1 MVYVYNLNPVIF
13 SIGFIQIRWYSL
25 VYIVG
30 FILAFYV
37 LKFAIEK
44 KKIKLTKKEL
54 DDFIFYF
61 MISSIIG
68 GRLGYV
74 LFYNPLYY
82 MSNLLKIFA
91 VWEGGMSFHGGLLG
105 AVLYSIY
112 FTKRHKVTF
121 YKLADLLVV
130 PFAGV
135 LVLGRIAN
143 FINGELF
150 GHVTTPEKTPW
161 CVVYDGECRHPS
173 QIYEAIKNLIT
184 FIVLLFMQFKIK
196 LKEGIIFWAFVLI
209 YGLGRFI
216 TDFWRAPDP
225 TDPMLGGLLIGQYLS
240 LIMVIFSL
248 GFLYFLL
255 FYSENL

>member
-1 MVYVYNLNPVIF
+1 MVYVHNLDPVIF
-13 SIGFIQIRWYSL
+13 SIGPLAIRWYSL
-25 VYIVG
+25 VYIIG
-30 FILAFYV
+30 FIIAFYV
-37 LKFAIEK
+37 LQFAIEK

-61 MISSIIG
+61 MIFSILG

-74 LFYNPLYY
+74 LFYNLSYYITKPLQ
-82 MSNLLKIFA
+82 IFA
-91 VWEGGMSFHGGLLG
+91 VWQGGMSFHGGLIG
-105 AVLYSIY
+105 AILYAIY
-112 FTKRHKVTF
+112 FTKKHKVTF
-121 YKLADLLVV
+121 YQLADLLVV

-161 CVVYDGECRHPS
+161 CVIHDGECKHPS

-184 FIVLLFMQFKIK
+184 FIVLLVMHFKLK
-196 LKEGIIFWAFVLI
+196 LKEGILFWSFVLM

-216 TDFWRAPDP
+216 TDFWRAADP
-225 TDPMLGGLLIGQYLS
+225 TDPIYGGLLIGQYLS
-240 LIMVIFSL
+240 LVMVVSAVV
-248 GFLYFLL
+248 FLWRLIIKK
-255 FYSENL
+255 